1 MWTLEGIAQG
11 LKDVPGTYEPHLVVD
26 RENVK
31 VISVDYRNSD
41 SIRCRME
48 FALTPNTVV
57 SCVPF
62 GACFHH
68 ESLLNNDIVDFIR
81 VELLDAF
88 EYGEVEA

>member
-1 MWTLEGIAQG
+1 MWSVEGIAKG
-11 LKDVPGTYEPHLVVD
+11 LKSAPGTYETHLVVD

-41 SIRCRME
+41 AVRCRME

-62 GACFHH
+62 GSYYHY
-68 ESLLNNDIVDFIR
+68 ETLLNDDVVGFIR
-81 VELLDAF
+81 DELLNAF
-88 EYGEVEA
+88 EYGEIKK

>member
-11 LKDVPGTYEPHLVVD
+11 LKDVPGVYDSRLIVD

-41 SIRCRME
+41 AMRCRME

-57 SCVPF
+57 SCIPF
-62 GACFHH
+62 GSYCYH
-68 ESLLNNDIVDFIR
+68 ETLLNDFVVDFIR
-81 VELLDAF
+81 NELLDAF
-88 EYGEVEA
+88 EYGEIEA

>member
-11 LKDVPGTYEPHLVVD
+11 LKDVPGAYEPHLVVD

-41 SIRCRME
+41 SVRCRME
-48 FALTPNTVV
+48 FALTPNSVV

-62 GACFHH
+62 GACCHH
-68 ESLLNNDIVDFIR
+68 ETLLNDEVVGFIR
-81 VELLDAF
+81 DELLDAF
-88 EYGEVEA
+88 EYGGAKA